1 MFDQASTPFLRLQPE
16 RVTYLGLATH
26 INSINSNLSI
36 IEKFIPPLLKMLK
49 QDKKRTKNPLL
60 REKPILLGFVVQRK
74 GQDGRIHIAVK
85 WGRIFSALVVLFI
98 ASWIAVAGALYGYF
112 KYKKDFDEVT
122 FTGMI
127 GLPFRMDEHRREM
140 GDYHIKKGLEAMK
153 AGDYRDA
160 LRLLRLGVTRSPA
173 NLEGR
178 RVLAEFYELAI
189 KRPDIA
195 AELMLKGLDLGGS
208 DDLDYLKQTLR
219 VLLRH
224 QMDEKIQELADK
236 YLPEE
241 PSLTDINR
249 TLAFGAANANYLRGN
264 YDQADD
270 YILAYNLIESLEGLL
285 LSAQISWDRGNQI
298 SAITK
303 MEQSLRRF
311 PNSEPLLMQLS
322 RYHREMGDIDK
333 ARRYAI
339 LRNVKDPLSAAPRLE
354 LLYIYNKSGDIDREQ
369 RETQRMLK
377 QFRDDESALQA
388 LANFAADTGNID
400 LARRTYEEALENEF
414 AVDAFALLLI
424 ESHLVGND
432 YEGALSFSEELLK
445 ERPDWLTQRWA
456 IFNSLRSVA
465 SYGINRPDLG
475 EIYLQH
481 FIDESN
487 TPPQTYLAVARRF
500 SNTDRS
506 PQARKILAT
515 AYSRAPSNQKI
526 LSELI
531 RVELKLGNTENLNR
545 LLTRLLQ
552 MRRPQMDLLVEAYHK
567 LGSDRFIFT
576 PDRESL
582 LLQLSAIL
590 REQSQELKALGS

>member
-1 MFDQASTPFLRLQPE
+1 MLFPRLQLE
-16 RVTYLGLATH
+16 RVTYLGLATLTMF
-26 INSINSNLSI
+26 INLTRNTRT
-36 IEKFIPPLLKMLK
+36 EIPPLLKMSI
-49 QDKKRTKNPLL
+49 QHERRNRNSIL

-74 GQDGRIHIAVK
+74 GADGHIHIAVK
-85 WGRIFSALVVLFI
+85 WGRILSTLVVLFI
-98 ASWIAVAGALYGYF
+98 VGWIAAAGALYGYF

-122 FTGMI
+122 FTGMMS
-127 GLPFRMDEHRREM
+127 LPFRMDEHRKEM
-140 GDYHIKKGLEAMK
+140 GDYHIKSGLAEIK
-153 AGDYRDA
+153 DGNYRDA
-160 LRLLRLGVTRSPA
+160 LRLLRLGVIRSPS

-178 RVLAEFYELAI
+178 RVLSEFYELAI

-195 AELMLKGLDLGGS
+195 ADLMLKGLDIGGIE
-208 DDLDYLKQTLR
+208 DLDYLKQTLR
-219 VLLRH
+219 VLLRY
-224 QMDEKIQELADK
+224 QMDEQIQELADK

-241 PSLTDINR
+241 PDLTDINR

-270 YILAYNLIESLEGLL
+270 YIISYNLIESLEGLL
-285 LSAQISWDRGNQI
+285 LSSQISWDRGNQI

-303 MEQSLRRF
+303 MEHSLRRF

-322 RYHREMGDIDK
+322 RYHREMGEVDK

-354 LLYIYNKSGDIDREQ
+354 LLYIHNKSGDTEREQ

-424 ESHLVGND
+424 ESHLVDKD

-445 ERPDWLTQRWA
+445 ERPDWLTKRWA
-456 IFNSLRSVA
+456 IFNSLRAVA

-481 FIDESN
+481 FIDETN
-487 TPPQTYLAVARRF
+487 PPQTYLAVARRF

-506 PQARKILAT
+506 QQARKILAT
-515 AYSRAPSNQKI
+515 AYQRTPANQKI

-552 MRRPQMDLLVEAYHK
+552 MRRPQMELLVEAYQK

-590 REQSQELKALGS
+590 RENSQDLQLQILGS

>member
-1 MFDQASTPFLRLQPE
+1 MSHKNRRSPHTQA
-16 RVTYLGLATH
+16 Y
-26 INSINSNLSI
+26 
-36 IEKFIPPLLKMLK
+36 
-49 QDKKRTKNPLL
+49 
-60 REKPILLGFVVQRK
+60 REKPILFGFVTQSK
-74 GQDGRIHIAVK
+74 GADGRIHIEVR
-85 WGRIFSALVVLFI
+85 WGRILSTLLVLFI
-98 ASWIAVAGALYGYF
+98 AGWIATAGALFCYF
-112 KYKKDFDEVT
+112 KYKKEFNEVT
-122 FTGMI
+122 ITGMI
-127 GLPFRMDEHRREM
+127 SLPFRIQEHREEM
-140 GDYHIKKGLEAMK
+140 GNYHVKRGLEEVKKGN
-153 AGDYRDA
+153 YRDA
-160 LRLLRLGVTRSPA
+160 LRLLRLGVTRSPS

-189 KRPDIA
+189 KRPDVA
-195 AELMLKGLDLGGS
+195 ADLMVKGLERGGIE
-208 DDLDYLKQTLR
+208 DLDYLKQTLR
-219 VLLRH
+219 VLLRN
-224 QMDEKIQELADK
+224 QMDEQIQELSNK

-241 PSLTDINR
+241 PDLTDINR

-270 YILAYNLIESLEGLL
+270 YLIAYNLVESLEGLL
-285 LSAQISWDRGNQI
+285 LSSQISWDRGNQI
-298 SAITK
+298 AAITK
-303 MEQSLRRF
+303 LEYSLSRF

-322 RYHREMGDIDK
+322 RYHREIGEIDT

-354 LLYIYNKSGDIDREQ
+354 LLYIYNKSEDFDREQ

-424 ESHLVGND
+424 ESHLVSKD

-445 ERPDWLTQRWA
+445 ERPSWLTQRWA
-456 IFNSLRSVA
+456 IFNSLRAVA
-465 SYGINRPDLG
+465 SYGTSRPDLG

-481 FIDESN
+481 FIDEAN
-487 TPPQTYLAVARRF
+487 NPPQTYLAVARRF
-500 SNTDRS
+500 LNIDRT
-506 PQARKILAT
+506 PQARKILNT
-515 AYSRAPSNQKI
+515 AMQRTPGNQKI

-531 RVELKLGNTENLNR
+531 RVELELGNTENLNH

-552 MRRPQMDLLVEAYHK
+552 MRRPQMEIIVDAYTK

-576 PDRESL
+576 PSRESL

-590 REQSQELKALGS
+590 RESAAQSLQTMDAS

>member
-1 MFDQASTPFLRLQPE
+1 MNMTFTPIEMSHKNRRSPHTQA
-16 RVTYLGLATH
+16 Y
-26 INSINSNLSI
+26 
-36 IEKFIPPLLKMLK
+36 
-49 QDKKRTKNPLL
+49 
-60 REKPILLGFVVQRK
+60 REKPILFGFVTQSK
-74 GQDGRIHIAVK
+74 GADGRIHIEVR
-85 WGRIFSALVVLFI
+85 WGRILSTLLVLFI
-98 ASWIAVAGALYGYF
+98 AGWIATAGALFCYF
-112 KYKKDFDEVT
+112 KYKKEFNEVT
-122 FTGMI
+122 ITGMI
-127 GLPFRMDEHRREM
+127 SLPFRIQEHREEM
-140 GDYHIKKGLEAMK
+140 GNYHVKRGLEEVKKGN
-153 AGDYRDA
+153 YRDA
-160 LRLLRLGVTRSPA
+160 LRLLRLGVTRSPS

-189 KRPDIA
+189 KRPDVA
-195 AELMLKGLDLGGS
+195 ADLMVKGLDRGGIE
-208 DDLDYLKQTLR
+208 DLDYLKQTLR
-219 VLLRH
+219 VLLRN
-224 QMDEKIQELADK
+224 QMDEQIQELSNK

-241 PSLTDINR
+241 PDLTDINR

-270 YILAYNLIESLEGLL
+270 YLIAYNLVESLEGLL
-285 LSAQISWDRGNQI
+285 LSSQISWDRGNQI
-298 SAITK
+298 AAITK
-303 MEQSLRRF
+303 LEYSLSRF

-322 RYHREMGDIDK
+322 RYHREIGEIDT

-354 LLYIYNKSGDIDREQ
+354 LLYIYNKSEDFDREQ

-424 ESHLVGND
+424 ESHLVSKD

-445 ERPDWLTQRWA
+445 ERPSWLTQRWA
-456 IFNSLRSVA
+456 IFNSLRAVA
-465 SYGINRPDLG
+465 SYGTSRPDLG

-481 FIDESN
+481 FIDEAN
-487 TPPQTYLAVARRF
+487 NPPQTYLAVARRF
-500 SNTDRS
+500 LNIDRT
-506 PQARKILAT
+506 PQARKILNT
-515 AYSRAPSNQKI
+515 AMQRTPGNQKI

-531 RVELKLGNTENLNR
+531 RVELELGNTENLNH

-552 MRRPQMDLLVEAYHK
+552 MRRPQMEIIVDAYTK

-576 PDRESL
+576 PSRESL

-590 REQSQELKALGS
+590 RESAAQSLQTMDAS

>member
-1 MFDQASTPFLRLQPE
+1 M
-16 RVTYLGLATH
+16 
-26 INSINSNLSI
+26 SIKHKS
-36 IEKFIPPLLKMLK
+36 
-49 QDKKRTKNPLL
+49 RTRNPIL

-74 GQDGRIHIAVK
+74 GADGRINIAVR
-85 WGRIFSALVVLFI
+85 WGRIFTTLFLLFI
-98 ASWIAVAGALYGYF
+98 AGWIATAGALYGYF

-122 FTGMI
+122 FSGMI
-127 GLPFRMDEHRREM
+127 SLPFRMDDHRKEM
-140 GDYHIKKGLEAMK
+140 GDYHIKKGLEEIK
-153 AGDYRDA
+153 VGNYRDA
-160 LRLLRLGVTRSPA
+160 LRLLRLGVTRSPG

-189 KRPDIA
+189 KRPDVA
-195 AELMLKGLDLGGS
+195 AELMLKGLDLGGIE
-208 DDLDYLKQTLR
+208 DIDYLKQTLR

-224 QMDEKIQELADK
+224 QMDEQIQELADK

-241 PSLTDINR
+241 PDLTDINR

-270 YILAYNLIESLEGLL
+270 YLISYNLVESLEGLL
-285 LSAQISWDRGNQI
+285 LSSQISWDRGNQI
-298 SAITK
+298 AAITK
-303 MEQSLRRF
+303 MEHSLRRF

-322 RYHREMGDIDK
+322 RYHREMGEIDK

-354 LLYIYNKSGDIDREQ
+354 LLYIYNKSEDTEREQ

-377 QFRDDESALQA
+377 QFRDDETALQA

-424 ESHLVGND
+424 ESHLVSKD

-456 IFNSLRSVA
+456 IFNSLRAVA

-481 FIDESN
+481 FIDEEKN
-487 TPPQTYLAVARRF
+487 PPQTYLAVARRF
-500 SNTDRS
+500 SSTDRS
-506 PQARKILAT
+506 QQARKVLTT
-515 AYSRAPSNQKI
+515 AYQRTPTNQKI

-531 RVELKLGNTENLNR
+531 RIELKLGNTENLNR

-552 MRRPQMDLLVEAYHK
+552 MRRPQMELIQEAYKK

-590 REQSQELKALGS
+590 RESSQNLQALDA

>member
-1 MFDQASTPFLRLQPE
+1 M
-16 RVTYLGLATH
+16 
-26 INSINSNLSI
+26 
-36 IEKFIPPLLKMLK
+36 
-49 QDKKRTKNPLL
+49 KKESQTRNPIL
-60 REKPILLGFVVQRK
+60 REKPILMGFVLQRK
-74 GQDGRIHIAVK
+74 GTDGRMHIAVR
-85 WGRIFSALVVLFI
+85 WGRILATLFVLFI
-98 ASWIAVAGALYGYF
+98 VGWISVAGALYGYF
-112 KYKKDFDEVT
+112 KYKKDFEEVT

-127 GLPFRMDEHRREM
+127 GLPFRMDEHRVEM
-140 GDYHIKKGLEAMK
+140 GDYHIKKGLAEVK
-153 AGDYRDA
+153 EGNYRDA
-160 LRLLRLGVTRSPA
+160 LRLLRLGVTRSPG

-178 RVLAEFYELAI
+178 RVLAEFYELAL
-189 KRPDIA
+189 KRADIA
-195 AELMLKGLDLGGS
+195 ADLMLKGLDKGGV

-224 QMDEKIQELADK
+224 QMDEKIQEIADK
-236 YLPEE
+236 YLPDE
-241 PSLTDINR
+241 PDLTDRNR
-249 TLAFGAANANYLRGN
+249 TLALGAANANYLRGN
-264 YDQADD
+264 YDRADD
-270 YILAYNLIESLEGLL
+270 YLITYNLIESLEGLL
-285 LSAQISWDRGNQI
+285 LSSQISWDRGNQI
-298 SAITK
+298 ASVTK
-303 MEQSLRRF
+303 MEHSLRRF

-322 RYHREMGDIDK
+322 RYHREMGDVDQ

-354 LLYIYNKSGDIDREQ
+354 LLYIYNKSGDQEREQ

-414 AVDAFALLLI
+414 SIDAFALLLI
-424 ESHLVGND
+424 EAHLVQKD

-445 ERPDWLTQRWA
+445 ERPEWLTRRWA
-456 IFNSLRSVA
+456 IFNSLRAVA

-475 EIYLQH
+475 VIYLQH
-481 FIDESN
+481 FIDEAN
-487 TPPQTYLAVARRF
+487 NPPQTYLAVAHRF
-500 SNTDRS
+500 STIDRS
-506 PQARKILAT
+506 QQAHKILTT
-515 AYSRAPSNQKI
+515 AYQRTPTNQKI

-552 MRRPQMDLLVEAYHK
+552 MRRPQMELLVEAYRK

-590 REQSQELKALGS
+590 RENTQNLPILDS

>member
-1 MFDQASTPFLRLQPE
+1 MNMTFTPIEMSHKNRRSPHTQA
-16 RVTYLGLATH
+16 Y
-26 INSINSNLSI
+26 
-36 IEKFIPPLLKMLK
+36 
-49 QDKKRTKNPLL
+49 
-60 REKPILLGFVVQRK
+60 REKPILFGFVTQSK
-74 GQDGRIHIAVK
+74 GADGRIHIEVR
-85 WGRIFSALVVLFI
+85 WGRILSTLLVLFI
-98 ASWIAVAGALYGYF
+98 AGWIATAGALFCYF
-112 KYKKDFDEVT
+112 KYKKEFNEVT
-122 FTGMI
+122 ITGMI
-127 GLPFRMDEHRREM
+127 SLPFRIQEHREEM
-140 GDYHIKKGLEAMK
+140 GNYHVKRGLEEVKKGN
-153 AGDYRDA
+153 YRDA
-160 LRLLRLGVTRSPA
+160 LRLLRLGVTRSPS

-189 KRPDIA
+189 KRPDVA
-195 AELMLKGLDLGGS
+195 ADLMVKGLERGGIE
-208 DDLDYLKQTLR
+208 DLDYLKQTLR
-219 VLLRH
+219 VLLRN
-224 QMDEKIQELADK
+224 QMDEQIQELSNK

-241 PSLTDINR
+241 PDLTDINR

-270 YILAYNLIESLEGLL
+270 YLIAYNLVESLEGLL
-285 LSAQISWDRGNQI
+285 LSSQISWDRGNQI
-298 SAITK
+298 AAITK
-303 MEQSLRRF
+303 LEYSLSRF

-322 RYHREMGDIDK
+322 RYHREIGEIDT

-354 LLYIYNKSGDIDREQ
+354 LLYIYNKSEDFDREQ

-424 ESHLVGND
+424 ESHLVSKD

-445 ERPDWLTQRWA
+445 ERPSWLTQRWA
-456 IFNSLRSVA
+456 IFNSLRAVA
-465 SYGINRPDLG
+465 SYGTNRPDLG

-481 FIDESN
+481 FIDEAN
-487 TPPQTYLAVARRF
+487 NPPQTYLAVARRF
-500 SNTDRS
+500 LNIDRT
-506 PQARKILAT
+506 PQARKILNT
-515 AYSRAPSNQKI
+515 AMQRTPGNQKI

-531 RVELKLGNTENLNR
+531 RVELELGNTENLNH

-552 MRRPQMDLLVEAYHK
+552 MRRPQMEIIVDAYTK

-576 PDRESL
+576 PSRESL

-590 REQSQELKALGS
+590 RESAAQSLQTMDAS

>member
-1 MFDQASTPFLRLQPE
+1 M
-16 RVTYLGLATH
+16 
-26 INSINSNLSI
+26 
-36 IEKFIPPLLKMLK
+36 
-49 QDKKRTKNPLL
+49 KKESQTRNPIL
-60 REKPILLGFVVQRK
+60 REKPILMGFVLQRK
-74 GQDGRIHIAVK
+74 GTDGRMHIAVR
-85 WGRIFSALVVLFI
+85 WGRILATLFVLFI
-98 ASWIAVAGALYGYF
+98 VGWISVAGALYGYF
-112 KYKKDFDEVT
+112 KYKKDFEEVT

-127 GLPFRMDEHRREM
+127 GLPFRMDEHRVEM
-140 GDYHIKKGLEAMK
+140 GDYHIKKGLAEVK
-153 AGDYRDA
+153 EGNYRDA
-160 LRLLRLGVTRSPA
+160 LRLLRLGVTRSPG

-178 RVLAEFYELAI
+178 RVLAEFYELAL
-189 KRPDIA
+189 KRADIA
-195 AELMLKGLDLGGS
+195 ADLMLKGLDKGGV

-224 QMDEKIQELADK
+224 QMDEKIQEIADK
-236 YLPEE
+236 YLPDE
-241 PSLTDINR
+241 PDLTDRNR

-264 YDQADD
+264 YDRADD
-270 YILAYNLIESLEGLL
+270 YLITYNLIESLEGLL
-285 LSAQISWDRGNQI
+285 LSSQISWDRGNQI
-298 SAITK
+298 ASVTK
-303 MEQSLRRF
+303 MEHSLRRF

-322 RYHREMGDIDK
+322 RYHREMGDVDQ

-354 LLYIYNKSGDIDREQ
+354 LLYIYNKSGDQEREQ

-414 AVDAFALLLI
+414 SIDAFALLLI
-424 ESHLVGND
+424 EAHLVQKD

-445 ERPDWLTQRWA
+445 ERPEWLTRRWA
-456 IFNSLRSVA
+456 IFNSLRAVA

-475 EIYLQH
+475 VIYLQH
-481 FIDESN
+481 FIDEAN
-487 TPPQTYLAVARRF
+487 NPPQTYLAVAHRF
-500 SNTDRS
+500 STIDRS
-506 PQARKILAT
+506 QQAHKILTT
-515 AYSRAPSNQKI
+515 AYQRTPTNQKI

-552 MRRPQMDLLVEAYHK
+552 MRRPQMELLVEAYRK

-590 REQSQELKALGS
+590 RENTQNLPILDS